1 MARLLFAF
9 TLFALAL
16 SPAGCKKQK
25 QAKPSE
31 PETPVASVKAGDLL
45 NEYSS
50 NALAADGKY
59 KGKVIQVTG
68 KFSSVQKMV
77 LVGYVLQLAPEDA
90 GDLNASMLQ
99 CVLTED
105 AQAAAAQLQP
115 GQKVTIQ
122 GTCQGQPIPG
132 QVRMS
137 ECRVVQ

>member
-1 MARLLFAF
+1 MARLLCAF
-9 TLFALAL
+9 TLFAVAL

-45 NEYSS
+45 NEYSA

-68 KFSSVQKMV
+68 KFSSVQKTL
-77 LVGYVLQLAPEDA
+77 LVYTLQLMPEDA
-90 GDLNASMLQ
+90 GDLNASMVI
-99 CVLTED
+99 CTLTEEG
-105 AQAAAAQLQP
+105 QAAAAQLQP
-115 GQKVTIQ
+115 GQKVTVQ
-122 GTCQGQPIPG
+122 GTCGGQVIPG

-137 ECRVVQ
+137 QCRVVQ

>member
-1 MARLLFAF
+1 MTRLLCGAA
-9 TLFALAL
+9 LFALAL
-16 SPAGCKKQK
+16 GLAGCKTKK
-25 QAKPSE
+25 PAKESA

-45 NEYSS
+45 NEYSA

-90 GDLNASMLQ
+90 GDLNASLLQ

-122 GTCQGQPIPG
+122 GTCEGQPIPG

-137 ECRVVQ
+137 QCRVVQ

>member
-1 MARLLFAF
+1 MTRLLCGAA
-9 TLFALAL
+9 LFALVL
-16 SPAGCKKQK
+16 GLAGCKTK
-25 QAKPSE
+25 KPPKSTT
-31 PETPVASVKAGDLL
+31 PETPVATVTAGDLL
-45 NEYSS
+45 KEYSG

-77 LVGYVLQLAPEDA
+77 LVGYVLQLVPEDT
-90 GDLNASMLQ
+90 GDLNASMIQ
-99 CVLTED
+99 CVLPED